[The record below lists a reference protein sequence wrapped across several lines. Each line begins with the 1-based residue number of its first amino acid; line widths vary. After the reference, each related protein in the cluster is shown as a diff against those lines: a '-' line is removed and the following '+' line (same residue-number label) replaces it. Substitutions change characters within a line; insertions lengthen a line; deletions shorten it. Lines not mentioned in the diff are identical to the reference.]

1 MEIKYSEIENKYD
14 SEKSKNVKKMVIL
27 RLATL
32 NYEVEN
38 NKIRVK
44 IIVNSKENEIN
55 DIIISDKDLND
66 KEIEQVRDSFLDKD
80 LLEPIIGRFDLLP
93 QKEVS
98 SLIER
103 LEDYKKN
110 LEYENKEEFYIKQ
123 FHSKKN
129 YNKYYKNKK
138 LERNECGRI
147 WIDYEK
153 QIKKK
158 RYKRYIYNIEGGAG
172 CWVAYM
178 DYYEKVHDNIE
189 RYGDKVLVLK
199 RYKNI
204 KYIKLNNEI
213 IGNKFKVEEIYDIS
227 KELEKKLIK
236 DGYLT
241 SKTKGITKYKRW
253 DIEREEK
260 IRENQKCI
268 NGISKCLIRILKKSN
283 DKIKKIFKL

>member
-44 IIVNSKENEIN
+44 IIVNSEENEIN
-55 DIIISDKDLND
+55 EIIIRDEDLND
-66 KEIEQVRDSFLDKD
+66 KEIKQIRESFLV
-80 LLEPIIGRFDLLP
+80 EPIIGRFDLLP

-153 QIKKK
+153 QKKNK
-158 RYKRYIYNIEGGAG
+158 SYIYNIEGGAG
-172 CWVAYM
+172 CWATYM

-204 KYIKLNNEI
+204 KYIKLDKEI
-213 IGNKFKVEEIYDIS
+213 IGNIFKVEKIYDIS
-227 KELEKKLIK
+227 EELEKKLIK

-241 SKTKGITKYKRW
+241 SKTKGIIKYKRW
-253 DIEREEK
+253 DIEVEEEK

-268 NGISKCLIRILKKSN
+268 KGISKYLIRILKKSN
-283 DKIKKIFKL
+283 DKIKKFFKL

>member
-44 IIVNSKENEIN
+44 IIVNSEENEIN
-55 DIIISDKDLND
+55 EIIIRDEDLND
-66 KEIEQVRDSFLDKD
+66 KEIKQIRESFLV
-80 LLEPIIGRFDLLP
+80 EPIIGCFDLLP

-103 LEDYKKN
+103 LEDYKKK

-158 RYKRYIYNIEGGAG
+158 RYIYNIEGGAG
-172 CWVAYM
+172 CWVTYM
-178 DYYEKVHDNIE
+178 DYYKKVHNNIE

-199 RYKNI
+199 RYKNT
-204 KYIKLNNEI
+204 KYIKLDKEI
-213 IGNKFKVEEIYDIS
+213 IGNKFTVEKIYDIS
-227 KELEKKLIK
+227 NELEKKLIN

-241 SKTKGITKYKRW
+241 SKT
-253 DIEREEK
+253 EEK
-260 IRENQKCI
+260 IRENQKYI
-268 NGISKCLIRILKKSN
+268 NGISKYLKRILKKSN

>member
-14 SEKSKNVKKMVIL
+14 SEKSKNIKKMVIL

-44 IIVNSKENEIN
+44 IIVNSEENEIN
-55 DIIISDKDLND
+55 EIIIRDEDLND
-66 KEIEQVRDSFLDKD
+66 KEIEQVRDSFVDED
-80 LLEPIIGRFDLLP
+80 LLEPIIMKFVLLP

-103 LEDYKKN
+103 LEDYKKK

-153 QIKKK
+153 QIKNKS
-158 RYKRYIYNIEGGAG
+158 YIYNIEGGAG
-172 CWVAYM
+172 CWVAYIN
-178 DYYEKVHDNIE
+178 YYKEVNNNIE

-199 RYKNI
+199 RYKNT
-204 KYIKLNNEI
+204 KYIKLDKEI
-213 IGNKFKVEEIYDIS
+213 IGNKFTVEKIYDIS
-227 KELEKKLIK
+227 EELEKKLIN

-241 SKTKGITKYKRW
+241 SKT
-253 DIEREEK
+253 EEK
-260 IRENQKCI
+260 IRENQKYI
-268 NGISKCLIRILKKSN
+268 NEIFKYLKRILKKSN
-283 DKIKKIFKL
+283 DKIKKIF